1 MTAELPRYAELQ
13 VATGFSFLEG
23 VSHAKELVPRAIEL
37 GLAAIGITD
46 RNTFAGV
53 VRMHKQAKLLRDYRL
68 VVGCRLTLLD
78 GSEFLAWPTDR
89 GAFGRLCRLLT
100 RGKRRAP
107 KNECH
112 LDLDD
117 VAEFAEGTIFAHLP
131 RFDPEAGVGPAAQR
145 MHELHERL
153 GSRPYLV
160 AHHLYRGDDRRR
172 IAFLDR
178 VAHAA
183 RTPLLA
189 TNDVRYHDPSRRE
202 LADVV
207 TCIREKCRLSDAGF
221 RLAANAERH
230 LKPPAEMARLF
241 KGYEHALRA
250 TLDIADACRFN
261 MRDVAYEYPDEPVPA
276 GKTAQGHLE
285 DLVWEGA
292 RRQFPSGVPPKVDET
307 IRRELAFVAE
317 RNYAPYFL
325 TVHDIVRWA
334 RHPDDEEARKPILCQ
349 GRGSAANS
357 VICYCLDIT
366 SVNPVEVNLLFE
378 RFLSADQNKTGADPP
393 DIDVDFEHERREEVI
408 QYIYRRYGRDRA
420 GIAATVIHFRP
431 RLAIREVGKVLGLT
445 EDVTRALV
453 STIWGSHGS
462 GPDAERLAKL
472 GVTLADPRI
481 AKTIE
486 LAALLDGMPRHLS
499 QHVGGFVITRGLLE
513 ETVPV
518 GNAAM
523 DERTFIE
530 WDKDDIDILGIFKID
545 ILALG
550 MLTCIQKSFDLLA
563 DRKGVVTDLKSI
575 RPDDKRVYD
584 MLGRADS
591 IGVFQVESR
600 AQMNMLP
607 RLKPRCWYDLVIE
620 VAIVRPGPIQGDMVH
635 PFLRRRDGLEKP
647 DYPPRAGGEENELKP
662 ILEKTMGVPLFQEQA
677 MRIAMVAAEFTHEEA
692 HELRKAMATFRN
704 RGIISE
710 HEERMVE
717 RMVERGYDRE
727 FAQRCFNQIKG
738 FGEYGFP
745 ESHAASFA
753 HLVYA
758 SSWIKCFHPD
768 VFCAALL
775 NSQPMGF
782 YAPAQIVR
790 DAREHRVEVRPPCI
804 NTSAWDCTLEPADG
818 EYMAVR
824 LGLRTIDGLP
834 ELSGRWIVE
843 HRDGGYRDF
852 DDFVHRA
859 DIGTKALN
867 TLAKADAFH
876 SLDLDRRQGLWAA
889 RKVTSLRPLPLFAAA
904 GERRADPAVALPQLT
919 RSENVI
925 DDYRSTRL
933 SLRGHPM
940 QFLRPIYARQ
950 GAIDCATLGRVRH
963 GSFVSVAGVVL
974 IRQRPGGGKV
984 VFVTIEDETGVA
996 NIVVWPDKLERFRP
1010 VVMAARVML
1019 VQGTVERV
1027 DKERA
1032 PKPLYPIDGEAG
1044 PAVPIVHLVA
1054 HRLID
1059 VSGDL
1064 TRLSDQEASLPVAP
1078 ADHVKRPLSGSW
1090 QTGRHPRNV
1099 RVIPRSRDF
1108 H

>member
-1 MTAELPRYAELQ
+1 MSEAALRYAELQ
-13 VATGFSFLEG
+13 VATNFSFLEG
-23 VSHAKELVPRAIEL
+23 ASHAKELVPRAIEL
-37 GLAAIGITD
+37 GLAAIGVTD

-53 VRMHKQAKLLRDYRL
+53 VRMHKEARLLRAFPL
-68 VVGCRLTLLD
+68 VVGCRLVLRD

-89 GAFGRLCRLLT
+89 AAYGRLCRLLT

-107 KNECH
+107 KNECQF
-112 LDLDD
+112 DLED
-117 VAEFAEGTIFAHLP
+117 VAEFSEGTIFAHLP
-131 RFDPEAGVGPAAQR
+131 RFDIEAGVGAAATEMNR
-145 MHELHERL
+145 LGERL
-153 GSRPYLV
+153 RARLYLV
-160 AHHLYRGDDRRR
+160 ANHLYRGDDRRR
-172 IAFLDR
+172 LAFLDR
-178 VAHAA
+178 VAQAA

-189 TNDVRYHDPSRRE
+189 TNDVRYHAPSRRE
-202 LADVV
+202 LTDVV
-207 TCIREKCRLSDAGF
+207 TCIREKCRLSEAGF

-241 KGYEHALRA
+241 KGYEHALKA
-250 TLDIADACRFN
+250 TLDVVEACRFD
-261 MRDVAYEYPDEPVPA
+261 MRHVSYEYPDEPVPA
-276 GKTAQGHLE
+276 GLSPQDHLE
-285 DLVWEGA
+285 NLVWEGA
-292 RRQFPSGVPPKVDET
+292 QRHFPECLPAKVEKT
-307 IRRELAFVAE
+307 IRDELAFVAQ

-334 RHPDDEEARKPILCQ
+334 RNPDDGSPPILCQ

-366 SVNPVEVNLLFE
+366 NVNPVEVDLLFE
-378 RFLSADQNKTGADPP
+378 RFLSADEDGSDPP

-431 RLAIREVGKVLGLT
+431 RLAVREVGKVLGLT
-445 EDVTRALV
+445 EDVTRALAN
-453 STIWGSHGS
+453 TIWGSYGKELEE
-462 GPDAERLAKL
+462 ERIGKL
-472 GVTLADPRI
+472 GFTLGDQRI

-486 LAALLDGMPRHLS
+486 LTNQLIDTPRHLS

-513 ETVPV
+513 ETVPI

-523 DERTFIE
+523 DDRTFIE
-530 WDKDDIDILGIFKID
+530 WDKDDIDVLGIFKID
-545 ILALG
+545 VLALG
-550 MLTCIQKSFDLLA
+550 MLTCIRKSFDLIEQH
-563 DRKGVVTDLKSI
+563 KGERYDLKTVPREVSQ
-575 RPDDKRVYD
+575 VYD

-647 DYPPRAGGEENELKP
+647 DYPPRQDGGANELEP
-662 ILEKTMGVPLFQEQA
+662 ILKRTMGVPLFQEQA
-677 MRIAMVAAEFTHEEA
+677 MRIAMVAAEFSHEEA
-692 HELRKAMATFRN
+692 HDLRKAMATFRN
-704 RGIISE
+704 RGTISRQE
-710 HEERMVE
+710 TRMVE
-717 RMVERGYDRE
+717 RMVERGYDRD

-790 DAREHRVEVRPPCI
+790 DAREHGVEVRPPCI
-804 NTSAWDCTLEPADG
+804 NASDWDCTLEPNG
-818 EYMAVR
+818 EGYFAVR
-824 LGLRTIDGLP
+824 LGLRMVDSLP
-834 ELSGRWIVE
+834 ELSGEWIVA
-843 HRDGGYRDF
+843 HRGDGYRDF
-852 DDFVHRA
+852 DEFVHRA
-859 DIGTKALN
+859 DVGTKALGA
-867 TLAKADAFH
+867 LAKADAFH
-876 SLDLDRRQGLWAA
+876 GLGFDRRQALWAA
-889 RKVTSLRPLPLFAAA
+889 KRLPSLKPLPLFAAA
-904 GERRADPAVALPQLT
+904 GERRADPQVALPDLT

-950 GAIDCATLGRVRH
+950 GAISCAALARVRH
-963 GSFVSVAGVVL
+963 GSQVTVAGVVL
-974 IRQRPGGGKV
+974 VRQRPGSGEV
-984 VFVTIEDETGVA
+984 VFVTIEDETDVA
-996 NIVVWPDKLERFRP
+996 NVVIWPRLLERFRP
-1010 VVMAARVML
+1010 VVMAARVVL
-1019 VQGTVERV
+1019 IHGTVERV

-1032 PKPLYPIDGEAG
+1032 PKPLYLVEGESG

-1054 HRLID
+1054 RRLID

-1064 TRLSDQEASLPVAP
+1064 TQLSDQGAQLPVAP
-1078 ADHVKRPLSGSW
+1078 ADHVKRPLPGSW
-1090 QTGRHPRNV
+1090 QTGRHPRDV
-1099 RVIPRSRDF
+1099 RVVPRSRDF

>member
-1 MTAELPRYAELQ
+1 
-13 VATGFSFLEG
+13 
-23 VSHAKELVPRAIEL
+23 
-37 GLAAIGITD
+37 
-46 RNTFAGV
+46 
-53 VRMHKQAKLLRDYRL
+53 
-68 VVGCRLTLLD
+68 
-78 GSEFLAWPTDR
+78 
-89 GAFGRLCRLLT
+89 
-100 RGKRRAP
+100 
-107 KNECH
+107 
-112 LDLDD
+112 
-117 VAEFAEGTIFAHLP
+117 
-131 RFDPEAGVGPAAQR
+131 
-145 MHELHERL
+145 
-153 GSRPYLV
+153 
-160 AHHLYRGDDRRR
+160 
-172 IAFLDR
+172 
-178 VAHAA
+178 
-183 RTPLLA
+183 
-189 TNDVRYHDPSRRE
+189 
-202 LADVV
+202 V

-241 KGYEHALRA
+241 KGYEHALTA
-250 TLDIADACRFN
+250 TLEIAEACRFD
-261 MRDVAYEYPDEPVPA
+261 MRDVVYEYPDEPVPA
-276 GKTAQGHLE
+276 GTAPQEHLE
-285 DLVWEGA
+285 KLVWEGA
-292 RRQFPSGVPPKVDET
+292 ARHFPDGVPAKVEQT
-307 IRRELAFVAE
+307 IRDELAFVGK

-334 RHPDDEEARKPILCQ
+334 RNPDDGGVPILCQ

-366 SVNPVEVNLLFE
+366 NVNPVEVDLLFE
-378 RFLSADQNKTGADPP
+378 RFLSAEEEGDPP

-431 RLAIREVGKVLGLT
+431 RLAVREVGKVLGLT
-445 EDVTRALV
+445 EDVTRALA
-453 STIWGSHGS
+453 STIWGSYGKELEE
-462 GPDAERLAKL
+462 ERIARL
-472 GVTLADPRI
+472 GFTLGDPRV

-486 LAALLDGMPRHLS
+486 LTNQLIDTPRHLS

-513 ETVPV
+513 ETVPI

-523 DERTFIE
+523 DDRTFIE
-530 WDKDDIDILGIFKID
+530 WDKDDIDVLGIFKID

-563 DRKGVVTDLKSI
+563 QRKGIEVDLKSMP
-575 RPDDKRVYD
+575 REDPEVYR

-647 DYPPRAGGEENELKP
+647 DYPPRKGGGANELEP
-662 ILEKTMGVPLFQEQA
+662 ILRKTMGVPLFQEQA
-677 MRIAMVAAEFTHEEA
+677 MRIAMVAAKFSHEEA
-692 HELRKAMATFRN
+692 HDLRKAMATFRN
-704 RGIISE
+704 RGTISQQE
-710 HEERMVE
+710 TIMVE
-717 RMVERGYDRE
+717 RMVERGYDRD

-790 DAREHRVEVRPPCI
+790 DAREHGVEVRPPCI
-804 NTSAWDCTLEPADG
+804 NASDWDCTLEPNG
-818 EYMAVR
+818 EGSFAVR
-824 LGLRTIDGLP
+824 LGLRVVDSLP
-834 ELSGRWIVE
+834 ELSGRWVVDE
-843 HRDGGYRDF
+843 RQGGYRDF
-852 DDFVHRA
+852 DDFIRRA
-859 DIGTKALN
+859 DIGVKALN
-867 TLAKADAFH
+867 ALAKADAFH

-889 RKVTSLRPLPLFAAA
+889 KKVASLKPLPLFAAA
-904 GERRADPAVALPQLT
+904 GERRADPQVALPRLLP
-919 RSENVI
+919 SENVI

-933 SLRGHPM
+933 SLRGHPL

-950 GAIDCATLGRVRH
+950 GAISCAALARMRH
-963 GSFVSVAGVVL
+963 GSRVTVAGVVL
-974 IRQRPGGGKV
+974 IRQRPGSGQI

-996 NIVVWPDKLERFRP
+996 NVVVWPDMLERFRP
-1010 VVMAARVML
+1010 VVMAARVM
-1019 VQGTVERV
+1019 VVHGTVERV
-1027 DKERA
+1027 DRERS
-1032 PKPLYPIDGEAG
+1032 PRPIYPIAGERG

-1054 HRLID
+1054 NRLID
-1059 VSGDL
+1059 ASADL
-1064 TRLSDQEASLPVAP
+1064 TRLSDQEALLPVAP

-1099 RVIPRSRDF
+1099 RVVPRSRDF

>member
-1 MTAELPRYAELQ
+1 MTGYAELQ

-23 VSHAKELVPRAIEL
+23 ASDAEALAERAVEL
-37 GLAAIGITD
+37 GLTAIGVTD

-53 VRMHKQAKLLRDYRL
+53 VRMHKEAQLIRSLRL
-68 VVGCRLTLLD
+68 VVGCRLALSD

-89 GAFGRLCRLLT
+89 AAFGRLCRLLT

-112 LDLDD
+112 LGLDD

-131 RFDPEAGVGPAAQR
+131 RFDLAAGVGPAARQ
-145 MHELHERL
+145 MHELRERL
-153 GSRPYLV
+153 GSRLYLA
-160 AHHLYRGDDRRR
+160 AHYLYRGDDRRR
-172 IAFLDR
+172 LAFLDQ

-202 LADVV
+202 LADVI

-230 LKPPAEMARLF
+230 LKPTAEMARLF
-241 KGYEHALRA
+241 KGYEHALKA
-250 TLDIADACRFN
+250 TLDIVEACRFD
-261 MRDVAYEYPDEPVPA
+261 MRHVAYEYPEEPVPA
-276 GKTAQGHLE
+276 GSTPQAHLE
-285 DLVWEGA
+285 KLVWDGA
-292 RRQFPSGVPPKVDET
+292 QRHFPDGIPTKVDET
-307 IRRELAFVAE
+307 IRKELAFVAE

-325 TVHDIVRWA
+325 TVHDIVQWA
-334 RHPDDEEARKPILCQ
+334 RHPDDPDTKPILCQ

-378 RFLSADQNKTGADPP
+378 RFLSADEDKSGADPP

-420 GIAATVIHFRP
+420 GIAATVIHFRS
-431 RLAIREVGKVLGLT
+431 RLAVREVGKVLGLT
-445 EDVTRALV
+445 EDVTRALA
-453 STIWGSHGS
+453 STVWGSYGTELE
-462 GPDAERLAKL
+462 DENIVKL
-472 GVTLADPRI
+472 GVPLDDPRV

-486 LAALLDGMPRHLS
+486 LANLLNGMPRHLS

-513 ETVPV
+513 ETVPI

-523 DERTFIE
+523 DDRTFIE
-530 WDKDDIDILGIFKID
+530 WDKDDIDVLGIFKID

-550 MLTCIQKSFDLLA
+550 MLTCIQKSFSLLGQHKA
-563 DRKGVVTDLKSI
+563 IDVDLKSMP
-575 RPDDKRVYD
+575 REDPAVYD

-607 RLKPRCWYDLVIE
+607 RLKPRCWYDLVIQ

-635 PFLRRRDGLEKP
+635 PFLRRRDGLERP
-647 DYPPRAGGEENELKP
+647 DYPPRASGEDNELKP
-662 ILEKTMGVPLFQEQA
+662 ILWKTMGVPLFQEQA
-677 MRIAMVAAEFTHEEA
+677 MRIAMVAAEFSHEEA
-692 HELRKAMATFRN
+692 HQLRKAMATFRN
-704 RGIISE
+704 RGIISR
-710 HEERMVE
+710 HESRMVE
-717 RMVERGYDRE
+717 KMVERGYDRD

-790 DAREHRVEVRPPCI
+790 DAREHGAEVRPACI
-804 NTSAWDCTLEPADG
+804 NASDWDCTLEPAAAG
-818 EYMAVR
+818 GHLAVR

-843 HRDGGYRDF
+843 HREEGYRDF

-867 TLAKADAFH
+867 ALAKADAFH
-876 SLDLDRRQGLWAA
+876 SLELDRRQGLWATKKIA
-889 RKVTSLRPLPLFAAA
+889 SLKPLPLFAAA
-904 GERRADPAVALPQLT
+904 GERRVDPEVTLPRLLP
-919 RSENVI
+919 SENVI
-925 DDYRSTRL
+925 DDYRATRL

-940 QFLRPIYARQ
+940 QFLRSIYARQ
-950 GAIDCATLGRVRH
+950 GAIDCATLARARH
-963 GSFVSVAGVVL
+963 GSYVTVAGVVL
-974 IRQRPGGGKV
+974 IRQRPGDGKV
-984 VFVTIEDETGVA
+984 VFITIEDETGVA
-996 NIVVWPDKLERFRP
+996 NVVVWPDLLERFRP

-1019 VQGTVERV
+1019 VYGTIERV
-1027 DKERA
+1027 DKERS
-1032 PKPLYPIDGEAG
+1032 PRPIYPIEGERG

-1054 HRLID
+1054 RRLVD

-1064 TRLSDQEASLPVAP
+1064 VRLSDQEALLPVAP
-1078 ADHVKRPLSGSW
+1078 ADHVKRPLAGSW

-1099 RVIPRSRDF
+1099 RVVPRSRDF